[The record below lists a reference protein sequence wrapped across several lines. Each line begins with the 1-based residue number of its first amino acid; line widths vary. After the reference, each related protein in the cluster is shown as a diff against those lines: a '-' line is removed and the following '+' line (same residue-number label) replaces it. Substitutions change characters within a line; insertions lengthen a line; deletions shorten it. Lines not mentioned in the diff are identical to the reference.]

1 MDLTTIGVKVGYAV
15 ETTKGTKPT
24 AFTWLKRCKAV
35 GGINLEQDRID
46 VTALED
52 KVKQYAEGVAD
63 TGGSWPLTFGMNDD
77 VITALETFKTASA
90 AGKTNNLATWIN
102 VWFPGL
108 EKSFFVKATPPALL
122 PMPEIGQGSPAEL
135 KINCVI
141 NEYVGLAD
149 AIEPTAASA

>member
-15 ETTKGTKPT
+15 ETVKGTKPA

-77 VITALETFKTASA
+77 VITALEAFKTASA
-90 AGKTNNLATWIN
+90 TGKADGLATWVN

-108 EKSFFVKATPPALL
+108 KKSFFVKATPPALL
-122 PMPEIGQGSPAEL
+122 PMPEVGQGSPAEL

-141 NEYVGLAD
+141 NEYMGLDA
-149 AIEPTAASA
+149 AIEPTEAGA